1 MSVDVLPTSV
11 RLLHCFIVN
20 TSVVD
25 LSFSIPLAVGVR
37 ADCIP
42 FSRISQMNQREL
54 NREVARK
61 TGETVSTI
69 AALGFIPLTGQPY
82 EREPLTIDWDER
94 DADRDVALLPQ
105 RARSPVVV

>member
-1 MSVDVLPTSV
+1 MSV
-11 RLLHCFIVN
+11 RFLHSFVVN

-25 LSFSIPLAVGVR
+25 LAFSNPLGVGVR
-37 ADCIP
+37 
-42 FSRISQMNQREL
+42 SGRILFFKDPPMNQREL
-54 NREVARK
+54 NREVAKK

-69 AALGFIPLTGQPY
+69 AALGFIPLTNQPF

-94 DADRDVALLPQ
+94 HADRDVALMPQ